1 MDAIAHFI
9 VGLYLS
15 IKFESYWPLF
25 LSCVFD
31 IDHIIGYFYDKRKKL
46 ILEIPSLLH
55 LAYRPR
61 SWFHSFSGLLII
73 LIPFLPFLPLEI
85 IFIPLF
91 IHLFLDILDKNGI
104 YILPPLIKKKIKG
117 LLPVGYLMENP
128 NYLRAHKRSHI
139 PSLLISIIFV
149 LLIIL
154 KV

>member
-1 MDAIAHFI
+1 MDILAHFI

-15 IKFESYWPLF
+15 IKFENYWPLF
-25 LSCVFD
+25 FSCIFD
-31 IDHIIGYFYDKRKKL
+31 LDHVIGYLYDKRKKL
-46 ILEIPSLLH
+46 PIEIPSLLH

-61 SWFHSFSGLLII
+61 SWFHSILGLLIVS
-73 LIPFLPFLPLEI
+73 IPFLFFLPVEL

-91 IHLFLDILDKNGI
+91 AHLFLDILDKNGI

-117 LLPVGYLMENP
+117 SLPVGYLLEDP
-128 NYLRAHKRSHI
+128 SYLKTHKRSHI
-139 PSLLISIIFV
+139 PSLLVSIIFV